1 MLHPEQCAL
10 RSPTDTDDADPL
22 ACGCREGVAALA
34 ADVNF
39 G

>member
-10 RSPTDTDDADPL
+10 RSPTDTDDDPL

-34 ADVNF
+34 VDVNF

>member
-10 RSPTDTDDADPL
+10 RSPTDTDDPL
-22 ACGCREGVAALA
+22 ACGCMEGVAALA
-34 ADVNF
+34 VDVNF